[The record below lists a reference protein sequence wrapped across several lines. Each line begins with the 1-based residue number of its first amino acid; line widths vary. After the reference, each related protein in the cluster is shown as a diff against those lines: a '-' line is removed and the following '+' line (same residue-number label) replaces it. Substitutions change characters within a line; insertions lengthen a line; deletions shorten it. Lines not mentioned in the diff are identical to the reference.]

1 VSTQHDPIHA
11 TTPRPRPAARCLRH
25 HVWLAA
31 CGDCR
36 EQHADVLSGRRRAA
50 ADR

>member
-1 VSTQHDPIHA
+1 MSTQHDPIHL

-36 EQHADVLSGRRRAA
+36 EQHAEVLRGRRRAA